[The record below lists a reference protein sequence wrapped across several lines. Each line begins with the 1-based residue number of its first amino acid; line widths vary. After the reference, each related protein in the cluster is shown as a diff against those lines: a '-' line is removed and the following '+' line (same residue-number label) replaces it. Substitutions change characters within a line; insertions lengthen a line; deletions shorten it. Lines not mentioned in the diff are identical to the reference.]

1 MRDNLPAT
9 RDTRIKNIIKK
20 INKQTKKH
28 KILDQLKKKILTG
41 KKNSRPAK
49 KKLLTHENKS
59 RKINICILL
68 DGMTSGLVILKLNL
82 KK

>member
-20 INKQTKKH
+20 INKQTKEH

-41 KKNSRPAK
+41 KKIIDRPK
-49 KKLLTHENKS
+49 KIIDT
-59 RKINICILL
+59 RKQISKDQYLHLAWWNDIWACYPE
-68 DGMTSGLVILKLNL
+68 TES
-82 KK
+82 